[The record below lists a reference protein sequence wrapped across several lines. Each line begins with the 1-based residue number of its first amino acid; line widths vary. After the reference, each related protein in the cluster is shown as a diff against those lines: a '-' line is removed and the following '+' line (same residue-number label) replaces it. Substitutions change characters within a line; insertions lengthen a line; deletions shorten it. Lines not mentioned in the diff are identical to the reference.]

1 MQEINHTQNIIEFQ
15 DVSFSYGE
23 EVVIKDVTMA
33 IHKGDYLGVIGP
45 NGGGKSTL
53 MKLMLGLLTPTKG
66 KILLFGTEIEKFKDW
81 PKFGYI
87 SQKVTHV
94 DPHFPMT
101 VKEVV
106 MMGRYPKL
114 GLLRF
119 PNNKDREKVHVA
131 LEQVEMWEFRDRLIG
146 DLSGGQQ
153 QRVFIARALA
163 GDPEAI
169 VLDEPTV
176 GIDVKTQKQFYS
188 LLQKLNKELDLT
200 LVLASHE
207 LDIVG
212 HESTEIAY
220 INRTLVYY
228 GIPKAFMQSEYFE
241 KLSGKG
247 VHSDA

>member
-1 MQEINHTQNIIEFQ
+1 MQQINHTQNIIEFQ

-23 EVVIKDVTMA
+23 EVVIKDVSMA
-33 IHKGDYLGVIGP
+33 VHRGDYLGIIGP

-119 PNNKDREKVHVA
+119 PNNKDREKVREA
-131 LEQVEMWEFRDRLIG
+131 LEQVEMW
-146 DLSGGQQ
+146 DL
-153 QRVFIARALA
+153 
-163 GDPEAI
+163 
-169 VLDEPTV
+169 
-176 GIDVKTQKQFYS
+176 KT
-188 LLQKLNKELDLT
+188 
-200 LVLASHE
+200 
-207 LDIVG
+207 G
-212 HESTEIAY
+212 
-220 INRTLVYY
+220 
-228 GIPKAFMQSEYFE
+228 
-241 KLSGKG
+241 
-247 VHSDA
+247 

>member
-1 MQEINHTQNIIEFQ
+1 MNHTQNIIELQ

-23 EVVIKDVTMA
+23 ELVIKDVSMA

-53 MKLMLGLLTPTKG
+53 LKLMLGLMTPTKG
-66 KILLFGTEIEKFKDW
+66 KILLFGTEIKKFRDW
-81 PKFGYI
+81 SKFGYI

-106 MMGRYPKL
+106 TMGRYAKL

-119 PNNKDREKVHVA
+119 PGNKDRRHVREA
-131 LEQVEMWEFRDRLIG
+131 LEQVEMWEYKDRLIG

-153 QRVFIARALA
+153 QRIFIARALA
-163 GDPEAI
+163 GEPKVI

-176 GIDVKTQKQFYS
+176 GIDVITQKQFYS
-188 LLQKLNKELDLT
+188 LLQKLNRELDLT

-207 LDIVG
+207 LNVISR
-212 HESTEIAY
+212 ESTEIAY
-220 INRTLVYY
+220 INGTLVYY
-228 GIPKAFMQSEYFE
+228 GFPKAFMQSEYFE

-247 VHSDA
+247 DQTDA